1 MAAGEHK
8 TEQGHRH
15 GHPSDGRDADRPAV
29 HTHGDEHEHDDHQHD
44 DHELQG
50 HDESAAHGH
59 DGHAE
64 HVHESD
70 QDHDQDHDH
79 DHDHGHDHEQGWLGR
94 IKEAIPFFH
103 GHSHGES
110 QVDAA
115 LEGSERGLWALKVSL
130 VGLGVTALLQLA
142 VVLVSGSVGLLAD
155 MIHNFGDAL
164 TAVPLAVA
172 FLLGRRPPTR
182 RYTYGYGR
190 AEDVAGVLI
199 IALIFFSALVAA
211 YESYRKIVHP
221 QPLQYLGWVM
231 AAAIVGFIGNEAV
244 GQFRIRVGK
253 EIGSAALVAD
263 GQHARVDGFT
273 SLAVLVGAL
282 GVLAGFPLA
291 DPIVGLLITIAILFI
306 VKDTVVV
313 IWRRLMD
320 AVDPELVAG
329 IERVAA
335 AVPGVEQVQRVR
347 VRWIG
352 HRLDAD
358 VPVRLNGDLSVRE
371 GAQVAEEIRH
381 ALLHAFPRLSMVSV
395 LFGSA
400 PGEDGDAL
408 RVVQHHLPR

>member
-1 MAAGEHK
+1 MAGGEHL

-15 GHPSDGRDADRPAV
+15 GHPSDGRNAHRPATHV
-29 HTHGDEHEHDDHQHD
+29 HGDEHQHDDQQHD
-44 DHELQG
+44 DHAE
-50 HDESAAHGH
+50 HAHGL
-59 DGHAE
+59 
-64 HVHESD
+64 
-70 QDHDQDHDH
+70 DQDHDH
-79 DHDHGHDHEQGWLGR
+79 DHGHGHDHDHEQGWLGH

-115 LEGSERGLWALKVSL
+115 LEGSERGIWALKVSL
-130 VGLGVTALLQLA
+130 LGLGATALLQLA

-199 IALIFFSALVAA
+199 ILLIFFSALVAA
-211 YESYRKIVHP
+211 YESYRKLVHP

-244 GQFRIRVGK
+244 GQFRIRIGK

-371 GAQVAEEIRH
+371 GALVAEEIRH

-395 LFGSA
+395 LFGAA

-408 RVVQHHLPR
+408 RIIEHHLPR